1 MQSLNTDFS
10 QRVVVNTADAGWTAS
25 PEINVLRRTIERDGG
40 EVARATSIV
49 RYEAGASFKSHLHDL
64 GEEIL
69 VLEGIFSDEF
79 GDYSPGTYL
88 KNPPGSSHAP
98 FSEDG
103 CTLFVKL
110 RHLAPDDQARV
121 VIDTSVADW
130 YPGMVA
136 GLTVLPLDE
145 HGTQHTAMVRWA
157 PGTYFN
163 PHRHHGG
170 EEIFVVDGVFEDEH
184 GRYPQGTW
192 LRSPHMSQHQPFSR
206 EGCTIFVK
214 TGHLPDADYADKNVQ
229 RSLQN

>member
-1 MQSLNTDFS
+1 MHSLNTDFS
-10 QRVVVNTADAGWTAS
+10 QRAVVNTADAVWISS
-25 PEINVLRRTIERDGG
+25 PEANVLRRLIERDGG

-49 RYEAGASFKSHLHDL
+49 RYEAGACFKSHQHDL

-69 VLEGIFSDEF
+69 VLGGIFSDEF
-79 GDYSPGTYL
+79 GDYGPGTYL
-88 KNPPGSSHAP
+88 KNPPGSSHTP

-110 RHLAPDDQARV
+110 RHLAPGDQDRV
-121 VIDTSVADW
+121 VIDTSIADW
-130 YPGMVA
+130 YRGMVA

-163 PHRHHGG
+163 PHRHQGG

-214 TGHLPDADYADKNVQ
+214 TGHLPDVDYAAKNVQ
-229 RSLQN
+229 RPIRN